1 MRKLLALLFVA
12 SAFTFASCGKGGETT
27 NADST
32 NAVSDSVAA
41 PDPLP
46 ADTASTM
53 STDTTGAEAP
63 ADSAK

>member
-27 NADST
+27 TADST
-32 NAVSDSVAA
+32 TVSDSVAA
-41 PDPLP
+41 PDPAP
-46 ADTASTM
+46 ADSVAMPADSV
-53 STDTTGAEAP
+53 AAP